1 MIDGKNFFDQ
11 PVKNTKITYENF
23 RKIVTGQG
31 DHYTTDCLLDYSFFI
46 NSYKVIAIDLS
57 KKQELDADTRAIQ
70 QINFT
75 AILDRGNNTSFF
87 FILKEVK
94 KLFWTFHKELL
105 RLSLNMIVNPNDE
118 TNFPHKLLLTNRQV
132 ANPRKVFA
140 KKLSYEKLNYLR

>member
-1 MIDGKNFFDQ
+1 MI
-11 PVKNTKITYENF
+11 V
-23 RKIVTGQG
+23 
-31 DHYTTDCLLDYSFFI
+31 
-46 NSYKVIAIDLS
+46 IDLS
-57 KKQELDADTRAIQ
+57 KKQELDADPRAIQ

-105 RLSLNMIVNPNDE
+105 RLSLNMIVNPNDK